1 MHNMESYN
9 MSLLA
14 RKIFEFDS
22 PLVHSRTL
30 MELLEIRNRRSFFSI
45 LKRLQ
50 DDGILQRL
58 EKDKYRI
65 LQKNVS
71 SFQLA
76 NFLYEPSYI
85 SLETALSYWGIL
97 PQFPFEITSVTLKK
111 TVTKSVDDI
120 VYSYSHLSNT
130 MYGLYTKEEEFLIAT
145 PEKSLFDQLYLVA
158 RGWRTLELDECDL
171 HNVNKKEF
179 LRICTMLQDDRVN
192 RWMEGLQ
199 W

>member
-1 MHNMESYN
+1 

-171 HNVNKKEF
+171 SNVNKKEF

>member
-1 MHNMESYN
+1 

-71 SFQLA
+71 SLQLA

-130 MYGLYTKEEEFLIAT
+130 MYGLFTKEEEFLIAT

-171 HNVNKKEF
+171 SNVNKKEF
-179 LRICTMLQDDRVN
+179 LRICTMLQDDRVH

>member
-1 MHNMESYN
+1 MESYN
-9 MSLLA
+9 LSLLA
-14 RKIFEFDS
+14 RKIFEFDL

-45 LKRLQ
+45 LQRFQ
-50 DDGILQRL
+50 VDGILQRL

-65 LQKNVS
+65 LQKKVS
-71 SFQLA
+71 SFQIA

-120 VYSYSHLSNT
+120 VYSYSHVSNAI
-130 MYGLYTKEEEFLIAT
+130 YGLYAKEKEFLMAT
-145 PEKSLFDQLYLVA
+145 PEKSLFDQLYLVS
-158 RGWRTLELDECDL
+158 RGWRSLDLDECNL
-171 HNVNKKEF
+171 SNVNKKEF

-192 RWMEGLQ
+192 RWIGGLQ

>member
-1 MHNMESYN
+1 
-9 MSLLA
+9 
-14 RKIFEFDS
+14 
-22 PLVHSRTL
+22 
-30 MELLEIRNRRSFFSI
+30 
-45 LKRLQ
+45 
-50 DDGILQRL
+50 L

-71 SFQLA
+71 SFQIA

-130 MYGLYTKEEEFLIAT
+130 MYGLYVKEEEFLIAT

-158 RGWRTLELDECDL
+158 RGWRSLNLDECDL
-171 HNVNKKEF
+171 SNVNKKEF
-179 LRICTMLQDDRVN
+179 LRICTMLQDDRAN
-192 RWMEGLQ
+192 RWIGGLQ

>member
-1 MHNMESYN
+1 MESYN
-9 MSLLA
+9 LSLLA
-14 RKIFEFDS
+14 RKIFEFDL

-45 LKRLQ
+45 LQRFQ
-50 DDGILQRL
+50 VDGILQKL

-71 SFQLA
+71 SFQIA

-120 VYSYSHLSNT
+120 VYSYSHVSNT
-130 MYGLYTKEEEFLIAT
+130 TYGLYAKEKEFLMAT
-145 PEKSLFDQLYLVA
+145 PEKSLFDQLYLVS
-158 RGWRTLELDECDL
+158 RGWRSLDLDECDL
-171 HNVNKKEF
+171 SNVNKKEL

-192 RWMEGLQ
+192 RWIGGLQ

>member
-1 MHNMESYN
+1 

-158 RGWRTLELDECDL
+158 RGWRTLDLDECDL
-171 HNVNKKEF
+171 SNVNKKEF

>member
-171 HNVNKKEF
+171 SNVNKKEF